1 MLRESFLLDR
11 LDHTSWKALEE
22 AGAAVHANEALPDG
36 RVAWRVESFSC
47 TNKSEIEKETYC
59 VCVCETHPA
68 QQASPLRIATLW
80 PAQITE
86 PYLYCFK
93 MFKIRISDIHIFWII
108 LMCSTTFCHIPCGRY
123 HQWSCVDS
131 GWHLTC
137 LTRRRSSGVWRSNGR
152 RESVPQLEEDSELA
166 NPS

>member
-47 TNKSEIEKETYC
+47 TNKSEIEETYC
-59 VCVCETHPA
+59 VCVCVWDTPGATSITSAHRD
-68 QQASPLRIATLW
+68 PLTCTDHW
-80 PAQITE
+80 T
-86 PYLYCFK
+86 
-93 MFKIRISDIHIFWII
+93 ISLLLQDVQNQNLRHSHIFNFDVFQYI
-108 LMCSTTFCHIPCGRY
+108 CHIPCGRY
-123 HQWSCVDS
+123 HQWQCVDS